1 MPGMDGSE
9 ATRKIKSHVRGKET
23 VIVTLTASALDSD
36 RRAAV
41 QGGADAFL
49 TKPVREDEL
58 LAKMGSLL
66 NIAYDY
72 EEVNADEPV
81 AGAPALRADRL
92 RQLPPELLEGI
103 RDATMAGNKSLLGK
117 LIGKVRETGDAESA
131 RALQEFADN
140 YEYDALT
147 QLLEESRSL

>member
-1 MPGMDGSE
+1 
-9 ATRKIKSHVRGKET
+9 
-23 VIVTLTASALDSD
+23 
-36 RRAAV
+36 V